1 MPSANSPASPD
12 QTHPNTNKETIATLK
27 KAAILAFAAAMLP
40 AAPAGA
46 WDQICMKLPLW
57 KTWYA
62 ANFHVVHSFHTNAG
76 DIPNAYYM
84 PERRASMKLPN
95 ELGGT
100 YNSRAD
106 GRIKSPGI
114 AVNQTKCVDITEIP
128 DGEPFFVYIHP
139 PLRKRR
145 PPQNHHSNLDKWNH
159 QQNRPYRTLNYES
172 WGGVAHA
179 KCKFTRESN

>member
-1 MPSANSPASPD
+1 M
-12 QTHPNTNKETIATLK
+12 LK
-27 KAAILAFAAAMLP
+27 KAAVLTFAVAAMLP

-46 WDQICMKLPLW
+46 WEQICMKLPLW

-62 ANFHVVHSFHTNAG
+62 ANFHVVHSFHTNRG
-76 DIPNAYYM
+76 NDIPNSYYV
-84 PERRASMKLPN
+84 PERRASMKLPD

-106 GRIKSPGI
+106 GHIKSPDI
-114 AVNQTKCVDITEIP
+114 IVTQTRCVDITEIP

-139 PLRKRR
+139 HAGNAALCETHR
-145 PPQNHHSNLDKWNH
+145 SNPNKWNH
-159 QQNRPYRTLNYES
+159 QQNRPYRTLHYES
-172 WGGVAHA
+172 WGGAAHA